1 MTKKPE
7 KKGRVL
13 EILAGDV
20 SRTRWLLG
28 LNTAVRGFKE
38 LQSDIANARDSFAAE
53 FATRQLKHAANSEK
67 GGAASVQ
74 SRRSERAY
82 RNETIA
88 NEARRLMAPPSNRS
102 PHEICG
108 ILAILDISQGLST
121 KQIRT
126 ILQDEGVLEKRRK

>member
-7 KKGRVL
+7 KKGHVL

-28 LNTAVRGFKE
+28 LDTAVRGFKE

-53 FATRQLKHAANSEK
+53 FATRQIKHVANSEK
-67 GGAASVQ
+67 GGALSVQ
-74 SRRSERAY
+74 VRRSERTG
-82 RNETIA
+82 RNKAIVDK
-88 NEARRLMAPPSNRS
+88 ARKLMAPPSDHAPNEVCSVIAR
-102 PHEICG
+102 
-108 ILAILDISQGLST
+108 DVISQGLST

-126 ILQDEGVLEKRRK
+126 ILQDEGVLEKRRR

>member
-20 SRTRWLLG
+20 SRTRWMLG

-53 FATRQLKHAANSEK
+53 FATRQIK
-67 GGAASVQ
+67 ASAVNRENAETQ
-74 SRRSERAY
+74 RKAVSREELERL
-82 RNETIA
+82 RNEYMYKMQA
-88 NEARRLMAPPSNRS
+88 NKGWPEGRDHGWKEYALDRLLVRITRKTLDARWK
-102 PHEICG
+102 G
-108 ILAILDISQGLST
+108 
-121 KQIRT
+121 K
-126 ILQDEGVLEKRRK
+126 

>member
-53 FATRQLKHAANSEK
+53 FATRQ
-67 GGAASVQ
+67 
-74 SRRSERAY
+74 
-82 RNETIA
+82 
-88 NEARRLMAPPSNRS
+88 
-102 PHEICG
+102 
-108 ILAILDISQGLST
+108 ISQSAVNRENGRALKKPGVT
-121 KQIRT
+121 RAALET
-126 ILQDEGVLEKRRK
+126 FREEFVYREGRERGWKKAACLTYGIDRNTLAARLKENE